1 MAFPH
6 HHFHH
11 HHHHHH
17 HLQQPPSKQQPLRD
31 IYSNM
36 DAPTQISPPVTFFNG
51 IHLPDQSHQPPYIPP
66 FQVVELAP
74 STVEEQGGGL
84 ELQWN
89 YGVEPKK
96 KRPEEQ
102 DFLDNN
108 HNNNNTTSQISSVD
122 FLQARS
128 VSTGLGLS
136 LDNTITNSNNKNWL
150 ASSGDSAFLGILGDD
165 IDREFQRQDAEIERY
180 IKIQGERLRQAVL
193 EKVQTNQLQT
203 ISYVGEKVLEKLRE
217 KDAEVQDINK
227 KNIELELRME
237 QLALEANAWQQRA
250 EYNEN
255 MVKTLTLNIQQV
267 FAQSRDSKEGCGDS
281 EVDDTASCCNGRA
294 LDFHLLRKDGNEMK
308 ELMTCKVCRVNEVCM
323 LLLPCK
329 HLCLCK
335 ECEMKVSLCPL
346 CQSSK
351 HVGMQVY
358 M

>member
-6 HHFHH
+6 HHFQQQQ
-11 HHHHHH
+11 H
-17 HLQQPPSKQQPLRD
+17 HLQQPAPKQQLQPLRD

-36 DAPTQISPPVTFFNG
+36 DAAQISPPATFFNG
-51 IHLPDQSHQPPYIPP
+51 TDQSHHPPYIPP
-66 FQVVELAP
+66 FEVVGLAP
-74 STVEEQGGGL
+74 ATVEEQGGGL

-89 YGVEPKK
+89 YGFEPKK

-108 HNNNNTTSQISSVD
+108 HTNNNNNNSQISSVD

-136 LDNTITNSNNKNWL
+136 LDNTNNYNSNNNKTWL
-150 ASSGDSAFLGILGDD
+150 ASSGDSAFLEIVGDD
-165 IDREFQRQDAEIERY
+165 IDREFQSQDAEIERY
-180 IKIQGERLRQAVL
+180 IKIQGDRLRQAVL

-203 ISYVGEKVLEKLRE
+203 ITYVEEKVLQKLRE
-217 KDAEVQDINK
+217 KEAEMEDINK

-250 EYNEN
+250 QYNEN

-294 LDFHLLRKDGNEMK
+294 LDFRLLRKDGNEMK
-308 ELMTCKVCRVNEVCM
+308 ESMNCKVCRVNEVCM

-335 ECEMKVSLCPL
+335 ECENKVSICPM

-351 HVGMQVY
+351 HVAMQVY